1 MEFENVLIVKDS
13 LGLGIKKSIPKEKI
27 YTDEENDQ
35 FTRQLL
41 SEKEKSDLS
50 ILEISA
56 IRNIIIENSNRDS
69 YDKIDP
75 DLLIAVDSRINY
87 NIYII
92 EDNIYTYEEL
102 CTVYPF
108 QEFNISPD
116 SIFTRQI
123 IIIFDDNLIEV
134 INDGDPIISTYD
146 LIKLGT
152 ATMANLEAAAKDIK
166 RPSKIIRSK
175 IFIGGEKW
183 KDFLQLRGFF
193 RGMIQ
198 VSNLQIDNGQTP
210 EFLKPFTLA
219 ISNQLMLEGGATE
232 SSTTKSSN
240 TESSTIESSTTKS
253 SNTESST
260 AESSTTESSTAE
272 SSTAE
277 SSTAESIIKEEK
289 IKEEKNKEKT
299 TALEKKIN
307 SLEERIILLEERI
320 SLLKCT
326 SW

>member
-1 MEFENVLIVKDS
+1 MELIVEDSSKSLIIEDSSKSLIVKDS

-27 YTDEENDQ
+27 YTDEENEQ

-41 SEKEKSDLS
+41 SEKDRVDLN

-116 SIFTRQI
+116 SIFIRQI
-123 IIIFDDNLIEV
+123 IIIFDNNLVEV
-134 INDGDPIISTYD
+134 INEGDPIISTYD
-146 LIKLGT
+146 LVKLAT
-152 ATMANLEAAAKDIK
+152 ANTVTIEAAAKDIK
-166 RPSKIIRSK
+166 RPTKIIKSK

-219 ISNQLMLEGGATE
+219 ISNQLMLEDNRA
-232 SSTTKSSN
+232 N
-240 TESSTIESSTTKS
+240 TVNVEEAHEDNQTNNVNIEEANAKK
-253 SNTESST
+253 
-260 AESSTTESSTAE
+260 ADA
-272 SSTAE
+272 
-277 SSTAESIIKEEK
+277 
-289 IKEEKNKEKT
+289 NKVNN
-299 TALEKKIN
+299 EKKT
-307 SLEERIILLEERI
+307 LEERIELLEKRMA
-320 SLLKCT
+320 LLECAIR
-326 SW
+326 

>member
-1 MEFENVLIVKDS
+1 MEFKNSLIVEDSSKLLIVEDSSKLLIVKDS

-50 ILEISA
+50 ILGIST

-75 DLLIAVDSRINY
+75 DLLIVVDSRINY

-102 CTVYPF
+102 CTIYPF

-123 IIIFDDNLIEV
+123 IIIFDDNLVEV

-146 LIKLGT
+146 LVKLGT
-152 ATMANLEAAAKDIK
+152 ATATALEAAAKDIK
-166 RPSKIIRSK
+166 RPSKIIKSK

-219 ISNQLMLEGGATE
+219 ISNQLMLEDTP
-232 SSTTKSSN
+232 T
-240 TESSTIESSTTKS
+240 
-253 SNTESST
+253 
-260 AESSTTESSTAE
+260 
-272 SSTAE
+272 
-277 SSTAESIIKEEK
+277 
-289 IKEEKNKEKT
+289 KNKEEIKEHEDEVK
-299 TALEKKIN
+299 EKKEHI
-307 SLEERIILLEERI
+307 LEERI
-320 SLLKCT
+320 SSLEETISSLEQIINSLAQRINSLECI
-326 SW
+326 SGQC